1 MEMGVTHMEDEIYVG
16 GMTSANLKK
25 GHMSGYGVYATSRR
39 IIGVKKRK
47 GVFGGHLLASALG
60 GRAGTFKGSI
70 LRPALAQAFTKDESA
85 KQITDLEK
93 DKDFEINK
101 EDISYIEIKKPGTF
115 HRGHIKIMPAQGK
128 EIEISLGGREEFE
141 HMRDLLGAF
150 LPGAVRVAE

>member
-1 MEMGVTHMEDEIYVG
+1 MEYETYIG

-47 GVFGGHLLASALG
+47 GVLGGHLLAQALG
-60 GRAGTFKGSI
+60 AKAGTLRGSI

-101 EDISYIEIKKPGTF
+101 EDISYIEIKKPGTL
-115 HRGHIKIMPAQGK
+115 RGGHIKIRPTRGK
-128 EIEISLGGREEFE
+128 EIEISMVGNEEFE
-141 HMRDLLGAF
+141 HMRDLLGTF
-150 LPGAVRVAE
+150 LPGAVRVEA